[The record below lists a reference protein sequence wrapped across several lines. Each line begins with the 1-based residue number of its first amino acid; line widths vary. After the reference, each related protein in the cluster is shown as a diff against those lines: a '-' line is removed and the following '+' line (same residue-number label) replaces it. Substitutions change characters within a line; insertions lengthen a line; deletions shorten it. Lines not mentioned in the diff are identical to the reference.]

1 MLVTHKSKKF
11 KELTCLSSQK
21 VMISSSFFSKV
32 IHIFLLVMMHWNG
45 CCSRASSAVKKY
57 VHRLLSDEQ
66 NVKWFPCLHSLM

>member
-1 MLVTHKSKKF
+1 MLVTLKSKKF

-32 IHIFLLVMMHWNG
+32 IHIFLLVMTYWSG

-57 VHRLLSDEQ
+57 VHRLLSDEE
-66 NVKWFPCLHSLM
+66 M